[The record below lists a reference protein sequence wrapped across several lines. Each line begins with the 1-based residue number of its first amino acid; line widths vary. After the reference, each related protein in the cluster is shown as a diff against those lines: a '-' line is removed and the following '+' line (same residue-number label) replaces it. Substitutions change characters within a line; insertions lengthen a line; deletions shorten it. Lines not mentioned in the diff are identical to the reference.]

1 MGNDGPFLK
10 HTYKRNKIQCDKFQN
25 WIQGVQQYFYM
36 VPVHSFLDF
45 HYSFSKTIV
54 SSVVPRIS
62 QSLNFRILLAA
73 SYMPKIQTLKAI
85 GNYRILTQRIGARY
99 LPSPYLLSW
108 IKVKNKTWL
117 QPVLE
122 SRLRETWMK
131 QALKKDMKIIFI
143 SIKLG
148 FYKAGGIWVIKLSSI
163 DLEPHKIKLLSMPTC
178 ASLRAQ
184 LVKNPP
190 VMQETPV
197 QFLGWEDLLEKG

>member
-25 WIQGVQQYFYM
+25 WIQIIQQYFYL
-36 VPVHSFLDF
+36 VPVHSFLDL

-62 QSLNFRILLAA
+62 QSLKFMILLAA
-73 SYMPKIQTLKAI
+73 SYMPTIQPLKAI
-85 GNYRILTQRIGARY
+85 GNSRILTQRIGPRY
-99 LPSPYLLSW
+99 LPSLYLRCW
-108 IKVKNKTWL
+108 IKVKNKTWP
-117 QPVLE
+117 QPMLE

-143 SIKLG
+143 SIKLW

-163 DLEPHKIKLLSMPTC
+163 DS
-178 ASLRAQ
+178 
-184 LVKNPP
+184 
-190 VMQETPV
+190 
-197 QFLGWEDLLEKG
+197 